1 MLWREESR
9 VVGKGE
15 DYQLLTETIA
25 ITITDFVMFS
35 AKEMPEVVNKFNLR
49 AEAGRVYSDDL
60 ELVFA
65 ELPKFDKS
73 EKELKTDLDRWFYFL
88 KSAGDLTA
96 IPGAL
101 QVEPAIVHAFEIANK
116 CGLSPEELDDQERRE
131 IFIQDQRGAITLA
144 EQRGKQHGMQQERL
158 RIAEGLLDLID
169 NDALIAEKTGLSVET
184 VGQLRRRASQ
194 GAS

>member
-144 EQRGKQHGMQQERL
+144 DERGKQKERL
-158 RIAEGLLDLID
+158 RIAESLLDLID
-169 NDALIAEKTGLSVET
+169 NDVLIAEKTGLLVGT